1 MLSEKHRTLDW
12 HISIDEP
19 NRCELSTSIGIDNVY
34 VSSSRYG
41 HYLQI
46 LKKGGYVLGHLV
58 SEKEYPI
65 VRAYLGICGIMPTIN
80 N

>member
-1 MLSEKHRTLDW
+1 MNQTDANCQQALALTMYMSVRQDMA
-12 HISIDEP
+12 II
-19 NRCELSTSIGIDNVY
+19 C
-34 VSSSRYG
+34 RYS
-41 HYLQI
+41 
-46 LKKGGYVLGHLV
+46 KKSGYVLGHLV